1 MAVDVQ
7 PPLSEAPVPAAAHS
21 PDEQSA
27 IAYVR
32 ALQQDGRLLLRH
44 IARRAD
50 RTLAA
55 GPIAG
60 IGSGSTLQ
68 VLTLDPASI
77 VTDRARLDALVATVD
92 ALSRQAAPAT
102 ASTIRLTSA
111 YLRLAAEGGEPPPEV
126 MQRVWRVRLAI
137 LGMMLVAVVAMVSAL
152 VVLAHVD
159 EGRRAVQ
166 QLLQVKTELRA
177 TFDELGR
184 IPTIAWVTKSASTD
198 APPLQEASAEFVP
211 FCPPE
216 PSPQAAPAGPQYW
229 RVPNATQDGARARAF
244 CSQLSEASL
253 REELSFMRLQ
263 GWNCQNY
270 RYFELGIL
278 FDESCGNAPG
288 TPLRPEGRITQQD
301 WNRTEMR
308 TGAAISKLTGFV
320 LPLLMGCIGGCA
332 YVLRRLDQK
341 LSDSTLEVRDGWQAA
356 LRVLLATML
365 GGLLGAVWSGDQQ
378 LQLGGYTLSLAAVA
392 FFVGFGLEAVFT
404 VIEAMMEGVVGKL
417 RAPPPPATIVVAAQP
432 AAGSAALVP
441 TFGVHGA
448 AANEVGR
455 DPRLKP
461 TTAGQR

>member
-1 MAVDVQ
+1 MNVQ
-7 PPLSEAPVPAAAHS
+7 GSVSAPAPRTADAS
-21 PDEQSA
+21 DEQSA

-60 IGSGSTLQ
+60 VDSGSSLQ
-68 VLTLDPASI
+68 VLTLEPALI
-77 VTDRARLDALVATVD
+77 LTERAQLDALVATVD

-111 YLRLAAEGGEPPPEV
+111 YLRLATEGGEPPPGV
-126 MQRVWRVRLAI
+126 MKRVWRVRLAI
-137 LGMMLVAVVAMVSAL
+137 LSMMLVAIAAMVSAL

-159 EGRRAVQ
+159 EGRRAIQ
-166 QLLQVKTELRA
+166 QLQQVKAEQKVN
-177 TFDELGR
+177 FDELGR
-184 IPTIAWVTKSASTD
+184 IPTAAWLVKSNSPD
-198 APPLQEASAEFVP
+198 ALPPQEQSAEFVA
-211 FCPPE
+211 FCPPGL
-216 PSPQAAPAGPQYW
+216 SDQLAPVSPQYW
-229 RVPNATQDGARARAF
+229 RVPNATQDGARAQTL
-244 CSQLSEASL
+244 CSRVFEASL
-253 REELSFMRLQ
+253 REGLSFMRLQ
-263 GWNCQNY
+263 GWNCHNY
-270 RYFELGIL
+270 RYFELGVL
-278 FDESCGNAPG
+278 FDSSCGNAPG
-288 TPLRPEGRITQQD
+288 TPLQPDGRVTQHD

-308 TGAAISKLTGFV
+308 TSAAISKLTGFV

-341 LSDSTLEVRDGWQAA
+341 LSDNALEVRDGWQAA

-378 LQLGGYTLSLAAVA
+378 LELGGYTLSLAAAA

-417 RAPPPPATIVVAAQP
+417 RAPSPPATIVVAAQTATGP
-432 AAGSAALVP
+432 ATLAP
-441 TFGVHGA
+441 TFGAHNA
-448 AANEVGR
+448 AANEAGR
-455 DPRLKP
+455 DPGFKSA
-461 TTAGQR
+461 TAGQR